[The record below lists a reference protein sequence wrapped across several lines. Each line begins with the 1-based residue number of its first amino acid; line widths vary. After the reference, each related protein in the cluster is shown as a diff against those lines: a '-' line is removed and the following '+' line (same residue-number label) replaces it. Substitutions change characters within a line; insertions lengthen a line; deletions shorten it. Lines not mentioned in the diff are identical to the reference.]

1 MALDGIT
8 IAALT
13 KELREELQGGRIY
26 KIAQPERDELLL
38 TIKNNGS
45 QYRLVLSADASLPLL
60 YLTENNK
67 KSPMSAP
74 NFCMLLRKHIQ
85 NARILSIDQPGL
97 ERVVHM
103 RLEHLNEMGDLCQK
117 ILTIELMGKYSNI
130 IFRDDDKIIDSM
142 KHISTAVSSVREV
155 LPGRTYFIPRAEE
168 KLNLL
173 DEDIKELH
181 GCFMERLEEKSLPAG
196 KFLYRNFTGLSP
208 VMAEEICFE
217 AGIDGDKPG
226 TALEAEEKEMLFQA
240 ITAMGE
246 RIKKG
251 GFIPNIIYAGGEPK
265 EFGVVPY
272 EIFRGMEVKEIS
284 SVSLMLKLYY
294 EEKSRTTR
302 IRQKS
307 ADLRKVVQTAIERSS
322 KKLDLQQKQLK
333 DTEKREKYK
342 VYGELLHTYGY
353 EAKAGDDSIT
363 VVNYYDGKELKIPLD
378 TELTP
383 MENAA
388 KYFERYGKMKRTYE
402 ALTELTKETEADL
415 QYLETV
421 LISLELSRDE
431 EDLAQ
436 IRDELFKSGYIKKRG
451 GEKKVKSGSKPLH
464 YISSDGFHM
473 YVGRNNYQNEEITFR
488 MAEGGDWWFHAKGI
502 PGSHVIVKCKGAELP
517 DGTFEEAARLAAHYS
532 GKREQDKVEVDYIQK
547 KHVKKPGGGKP
558 GFVVYYTNYSMVI
571 DTDISKITVVN
582 ER

>member
-1 MALDGIT
+1 MALDGIA

-13 KELREELQGGRIY
+13 KELREKLQGGRVY

-45 QYRLVLSADASLPLL
+45 QYRLILSADASMPLL

-67 KSPMSAP
+67 KSPMNAP

-97 ERVVHM
+97 ERVVHIRM
-103 RLEHLNEMGDLCQK
+103 EHLNEMGDLCQK

-142 KHISTAVSSVREV
+142 KHVSTAVSSVREV
-155 LPGRTYFIPRAEE
+155 LPGRIYFIPQTEE

-173 DEDIKELH
+173 HEDTKELQEW
-181 GCFMERLEEKSLPAG
+181 FMKRLKERNMAAG

-217 AGIDGDKPG
+217 AGVDGDKPG
-226 TALEAEEKEMLFQA
+226 TALEEEERKKLFCS
-240 ITAMGE
+240 IIRLGE
-246 RIKKG
+246 NIKKG
-251 GFIPNIIYAGGEPK
+251 DFIPNIIYDGAEPK
-265 EFGVVPY
+265 EFGVLPY
-272 EIFRGMEVKEIS
+272 KIFPGMAVKEIP

-294 EEKSRTTR
+294 EEKSRAAR

-307 ADLRKVVQTAIERSS
+307 ADLRKIVQTAIERNS

-333 DTEKREKYK
+333 DTEKRDKYK

-353 EAKAGDDSIT
+353 EAEAGDKSIT
-363 VVNYYDGKELKIPLD
+363 VVNYYDGEELTIPLD

-383 MENAA
+383 MENAE
-388 KYFERYGKMKRTYE
+388 KYFERYGKMKRTCK
-402 ALTELTKETEADL
+402 ALTDLTKETRDDL

-421 LISLELSRDE
+421 LISLELSGDE

-436 IRDELFKSGYIKKRG
+436 IRDELVKSGYIKKKG
-451 GEKKVKSGSKPLH
+451 QEKKVKSGSKPLH

-488 MAEGGDWWFHAKGI
+488 MAEGGDWWFHAKGM

-517 DGTFEEAARLAAHYS
+517 DRTFEEAGRLAAHYS
-532 GKREQDKVEVDYIQK
+532 AGKGLDKVEVDYIRK
-547 KHVKKPGGGKP
+547 KHVKKPAGAKP

-571 DTDISKITVVN
+571 DADISKIAVIN
-582 ER
+582 EE

>member
-8 IAALT
+8 IAALIN
-13 KELREELQGGRIY
+13 ELREELQGGRIY

-67 KSPMSAP
+67 KSPMTAP

-85 NARILSIDQPGL
+85 NARILSIEQPGL
-97 ERVVHM
+97 ERVVHIRM
-103 RLEHLNEMGDLCQK
+103 EHLNEMGDLCQK

-142 KHISTAVSSVREV
+142 KHVSTAVSSVREV
-155 LPGRTYFIPRAEE
+155 LPGRNYFIPQTEE

-173 DEDIKELH
+173 DEDTTELQS
-181 GCFMERLEEKSLPAG
+181 CFLEKLAEKSLPAD
-196 KFLYRNFTGLSP
+196 KFLYRNFTGVSP
-208 VMAEEICFE
+208 VMAEEICYE
-217 AGIDGDKPG
+217 AGVDGDKPV
-226 TALEAEEKEMLFQA
+226 TALETEEKETLFLVLA
-240 ITAMGE
+240 KLGE
-246 RIKKG
+246 KIKKG
-251 GFIPNIIYAGGEPK
+251 NFNPNIIYAGNEPK
-265 EFGVVPY
+265 EFGVLPY
-272 EIFRGMEVKEIS
+272 KIFQGMTVKEIP

-307 ADLRKVVQTAIERSS
+307 VDLRKVVQTAIERNS

-353 EAKAGDDSIT
+353 EAKPGDKSIT
-363 VVNYYDGKELKIPLD
+363 VVNYYDGKELTIPLD

-383 MENAA
+383 MENAE

-402 ALTELTKETEADL
+402 ALTELTKETESDL

-451 GEKKVKSGSKPLH
+451 QEKKVKSGSKPLH

-473 YVGRNNYQNEEITFR
+473 YVGRNNYQNEDITFR

-502 PGSHVIVKCKGAELP
+502 PGSHVIVKCKGTELP
-517 DGTFEEAARLAAHYS
+517 DETFEEAARLAAHYS
-532 GKREQDKVEVDYIQK
+532 GGRGQDKVEVDYIQK

-571 DTDISKITVVN
+571 DTDISKITPVI
-582 ER
+582 EE

>member
-13 KELREELQGGRIY
+13 KELREKLQGGRVY

-38 TIKNNGS
+38 TVKNNGS
-45 QYRLVLSADASLPLL
+45 QYRLILSADASLPLL

-67 KSPMSAP
+67 KSPMNAP

-97 ERVVHM
+97 ERAVHIRM
-103 RLEHLNEMGDLCQK
+103 EHLNEMGDLCQK

-142 KHISTAVSSVREV
+142 KHVSTAVSSVREV
-155 LPGRTYFIPRAEE
+155 LPGRTYFIPRTEE

-173 DEDIKELH
+173 HEDTKELRK
-181 GCFMERLEEKSLPAG
+181 CFVKRLEENSMAAG
-196 KFLYRNFTGLSP
+196 KFLYGNFTGLSP

-217 AGIDGDKPG
+217 AGVDGDKPG
-226 TALEAEEKEMLFQA
+226 TALKEEERENLFCA
-240 ITAMGE
+240 L
-246 RIKKG
+246 IKLRENVEKG
-251 GFIPNIIYAGGEPK
+251 NFIPNIVYAGAEPK
-265 EFGVVPY
+265 EFGVLPY
-272 EIFRGMEVKEIS
+272 RIFRDMTVKEIP
-284 SVSLMLKLYY
+284 SVSFMLKLYY
-294 EEKSRTTR
+294 EEKSRTAR

-307 ADLRKVVQTAIERSS
+307 ADLRKIVQTAIERNS

-333 DTEKREKYK
+333 DTEKRDKYK
-342 VYGELLHTYGY
+342 IYGELLHTYGY
-353 EAKAGDDSIT
+353 EAEAGDKSIT
-363 VVNYYDGKELKIPLD
+363 VVNYYDGEELTIPLD

-402 ALTELTKETEADL
+402 ALTNLTKETREDL

-436 IRDELFKSGYIKKRG
+436 IRDELAGSGYIKKRG
-451 GEKKVKSGSKPLH
+451 QEKKVKSGSKPLH

-488 MAEGGDWWFHAKGI
+488 MAEGGDWWFHAKGM

-517 DGTFEEAARLAAHYS
+517 DRTFEEAGRLAAHYS
-532 GKREQDKVEVDYIQK
+532 AGRGLDKVEVDYIQK
-547 KHVKKPGGGKP
+547 KHVKKPGGAKP

-571 DTDISKITVVN
+571 DTDIGKIAAVN